1 MKKLTIGIFILAL
14 FLTACAPPTPA
25 IQPGPTDAQPLPT
38 SEGPSMGSGNLTPAQ
53 TAALSLLSQTL
64 SLPADQITL
73 VSTEAVTWPDGCL
86 GVQRMGVMCTQALV
100 EGYRILLEADGRQ
113 YEVRTNLSGSAS
125 VLASGEEVGSMIEIV
140 LIRQLAANLGL
151 DEGSISVVSN
161 EAVEFPDSC
170 LGVAMQDVMCAQMVT
185 AGRIVVLE
193 AGGVQ
198 YEYHVGDDGRRIQPA
213 TLALTWSRDGGIAGF
228 CDRLTV
234 FRSGEVYGN
243 SCKSQPEGT
252 MGALASLL
260 SLAEMDQ
267 FQAWMNEYGTVTL
280 DSSDP
285 AGVSDR
291 MTLTL
296 NLYGSGSAKPLKD
309 VESELF
315 TWAQALYQKL
325 YN

>member
-1 MKKLTIGIFILAL
+1 MKKLAIGIFILAL
-14 FLTACAPPTPA
+14 LLTSCAPPTPA
-25 IQPGPTDAQPLPT
+25 IQTLPTEAQPLPT
-38 SEGPSMGSGNLTPAQ
+38 STGPTAGSAELTPAQ

-73 VSTEAVTWPDGCL
+73 ISTEAVTWPDGCL
-86 GVQRMGVMCTQALV
+86 GVQTMGVMCTQALV

-113 YEVRTNLSGSAS
+113 YEVRTNLSGSAT
-125 VLASGEEVGSMIEIV
+125 VLASGAEVGSMIEVV
-140 LIRQLAANLGL
+140 LIRQLAGNLGL
-151 DEGSISVVSN
+151 DEGSISVVRN

-185 AGRIVVLE
+185 PGTIVVLE
-193 AGGVQ
+193 TDGVQ
-198 YEYHVGDDGRRIQPA
+198 YEYHVSDDGRRIQPA

-228 CDRLTV
+228 CDRLTI

-243 SCKSQPEGT
+243 SCRSQPDGT
-252 MGALASLL
+252 MGALVNLL
-260 SLAEMDQ
+260 SIAEMDQ
-267 FQAWMNEYGTVTL
+267 FQAWMDEFGTVSL
-280 DSSDP
+280 DASDP

-309 VESELF
+309 TEPELF

-325 YN
+325 YE